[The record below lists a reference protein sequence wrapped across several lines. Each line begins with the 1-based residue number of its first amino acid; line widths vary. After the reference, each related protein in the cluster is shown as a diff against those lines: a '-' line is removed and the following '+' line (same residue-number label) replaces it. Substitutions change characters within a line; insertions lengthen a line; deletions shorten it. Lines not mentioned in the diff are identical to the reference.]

1 MIWREQLRENLRQVI
16 ALLQEERQALAGL
29 NIASIMDSKPENAL
43 QCGTLDNSG
52 AFAGDPILDEECQ
65 GLLEAAWRMN
75 EINREVHNLIA
86 AGVAARLDIL
96 SRRTRI
102 LDGFQQEVVVT
113 ASHN

>member
-1 MIWREQLRENLRQVI
+1 MSQREHLRENLRQVI
-16 ALLQEERQALAGL
+16 ALLQEERQVLAGL
-29 NIASIMDSKPENAL
+29 NIASIMDPKLDNVP

-52 AFAGDPILDEECQ
+52 AFAGDPAWDEECQ

-86 AGVAARLDIL
+86 AGVAARLDVL

-102 LDGFQQEVVVT
+102 LECFERKVVVP

>member
-1 MIWREQLRENLRQVI
+1 MKFSVTGSEV
-16 ALLQEERQALAGL
+16 
-29 NIASIMDSKPENAL
+29 
-43 QCGTLDNSG
+43 TSG
-52 AFAGDPILDEECQ
+52 GFAGNPMLDEECQ
-65 GLLEAAWRMN
+65 SLLEAAWRMN

-102 LDGFQQEVVVT
+102 LESFEQEVVVT